1 MPIPQSITDLNTN
14 PNNNSPQGSE
24 AVGPNANGYIQTL
37 SAFIRQLYDSKVGK
51 GTLDAPKG
59 TRLVLQQASAPT
71 GWTVDTADW
80 LTDCAMRFSPGGNHG
95 GVTAW
100 SAWNFGGTF
109 TTDGRALTPAQMPV
123 HGHGVNDPGHGHQVN
138 DPGHAHG
145 ANAWVSDPGHAH
157 GMQKGA
163 SDTGAGS
170 FVNSDS
176 RNDAPPG
183 ATEVGYT
190 GISVGVSVH
199 GSGTGIWVSGSG
211 TGISI
216 QNSGSGQAH
225 DHTYK
230 TPQVKYADCIVAVKS

>member
-24 AVGPNANGYIQTL
+24 AVGPNANGYIQAL
-37 SAFIRQLYDSKVGK
+37 SAFIRDLYDSKVGK

-59 TRLVLQQASAPT
+59 TRLVLQQAAAPT

-80 LTDCAMRFSPGGNHG
+80 LTDCAMRFSPGGNHAG
-95 GVTAW
+95 SVNW

-109 TTDGRALTPAQMPV
+109 TTDGRALTVGQMPV
-123 HGHGVNDPGHGHQVN
+123 HAHGVNDPGHGHGVNDPGHAHGASASVN
-138 DPGHAHG
+138 DPGHLHAVYFNNG
-145 ANAWVSDPGHAH
+145 SNQIRGVGGPVGPGGLSTTTDRAW
-157 GMQKGA
+157 
-163 SDTGAGS
+163 
-170 FVNSDS
+170 
-176 RNDAPPG
+176 
-183 ATEVGYT
+183 T

-199 GSGTGIWVSGSG
+199 GAGTGIWLSPSGTGIG
-211 TGISI
+211 I
-216 QNSGSGQAH
+216 QNNGGGQAH